1 MELCSGGA
9 SRACCA
15 CTLLDCCAPDDP
27 ATPGAV
33 SAGALLIAKRSDNLD
48 AFSGGCVI
56 HPSQSG
62 FVIVPMITTSTAQA
76 TEIAIQLTNLS
87 QKYSRCRGGGW
98 KMGSGSYSRCLDTSS
113 SRSLPE
119 EGDPR
124 SPPRSP
130 LVSCLNTT
138 PEIRPRYN
146 LDRLVGRYSR
156 NWSVLS
162 LVQWPF
168 LRNFSDQLNGGRVKT
183 SLFLFFGQILLRVL
197 STAMD
202 ELVASLMPLAREA
215 RDKRAQR
222 RGRLVARQAR

>member
-1 MELCSGGA
+1 MNKPELGPS
-9 SRACCA
+9 
-15 CTLLDCCAPDDP
+15 
-27 ATPGAV
+27 
-33 SAGALLIAKRSDNLD
+33 NL
-48 AFSGGCVI
+48 SVI
-56 HPSQSG
+56 HPSC
-62 FVIVPMITTSTAQA
+62 V
-76 TEIAIQLTNLS
+76 LS
-87 QKYSRCRGGGW
+87 QSLAQVRP
-98 KMGSGSYSRCLDTSS
+98 
-113 SRSLPE
+113 SRSALT
-119 EGDPR
+119 GASHSPR
-124 SPPRSP
+124 APRSP

-183 SLFLFFGQILLRVL
+183 SLLLFFGQILLRVL